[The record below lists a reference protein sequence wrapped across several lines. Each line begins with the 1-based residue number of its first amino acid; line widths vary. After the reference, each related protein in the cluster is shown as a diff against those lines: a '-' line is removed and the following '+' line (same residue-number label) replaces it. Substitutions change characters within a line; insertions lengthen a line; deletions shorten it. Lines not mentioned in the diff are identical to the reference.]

1 MVDGIVDQVSNRT
14 SSGLPSP
21 PGDPGCPAVT
31 ADRLPFQLWHL
42 HNLSNGGYEM
52 QPKLLAVSD
61 GFFCY
66 DLHISSY
73 F

>member
-14 SSGLPSP
+14 SSGLPGP
-21 PGDPGCPAVT
+21 PGDPGCPAAT
-31 ADRLPFQLWHL
+31 ADCLPFQLWHL
-42 HNLSNGGYEM
+42 HNLLNEGYEM

-61 GFFCY
+61 GFFRY
-66 DLHISSY
+66 DLHISGY

>member
-1 MVDGIVDQVSNRT
+1 MVDGIIDQVSNRT
-14 SSGLPSP
+14 LSGLPGP
-21 PGDPGCPAVT
+21 LGDPGCAAAT
-31 ADRLPFQLWHL
+31 ADCLPFQLWHL
-42 HNLSNGGYEM
+42 HNLSNGVYEM

-66 DLHISSY
+66 DLHIPGY